1 MIADGERLRALL
13 GKADHSVLLCAPF
26 IKAPVLSVLFSM
38 VSPSVAIRV
47 VTRWRAMEVA
57 AGVSDL
63 EVFELVAKRASTK
76 LLLFNDLHAKLY
88 LADHEGLAG
97 SANLTASALGWAERS
112 NLELLVPVSKDNPD
126 VARLLTR
133 LDVAMPATF
142 SMRSEIEEQA
152 RALVTGSLEEGAEIH
167 GDPAQ
172 REVPWLPSCA
182 TPDRLYEIY
191 VEPETTTLA
200 EGTRRDGVG
209 DIRDLDFPPG
219 LTQREF
225 AAAARETLRVM
236 PEFRS
241 VLDRLPAG
249 LTDVGGTDYVTTVR
263 PTFNESEARKQWAI
277 VRDWIQVFFGD
288 EFEVAPESF
297 VVRPKRP
304 GR

>member
-13 GKADHSVLLCAPF
+13 GGACDSVLLCAPF
-26 IKAPVLSVLFSM
+26 IKAPVLNILLSVI
-38 VSPSVAIRV
+38 PGSVAIRV

-63 EVFELVAKRASTK
+63 DVFELVAKRPSAK
-76 LLLFNDLHAKLY
+76 LLLLNDLHAKLY
-88 LADHEGLAG
+88 LADHQGLAG

-112 NLELLVPVSKDNPD
+112 NLELLVPVSNEDPD
-126 VARLLTR
+126 VAHLLRR

-152 RALVTGSLEEGAEIH
+152 RALVTSRLEEGADIH
-167 GDPAQ
+167 GDPTQ

-191 VEPETTTLA
+191 VEPETAILA
-200 EGTRRDGVG
+200 EGTRRDGVE
-209 DIRDLDFPPG
+209 DLRDLSLPSG
-219 LTQREF
+219 LTHEEF
-225 AAAARETLRVM
+225 AAVARETLHLM
-236 PEFRS
+236 PEFRAI
-241 VLDRLPAG
+241 LDQLPAG
-249 LTDVGGTDYVTTVR
+249 LTDVNGTDYVATLR
-263 PTFNESEARKQWAI
+263 PTFNESEARKQWEI